1 MGPGEDGN
9 GRTTTRGRAGGFDVS
24 TATQNAAAR
33 GESLDQVLD
42 RNLAEL
48 LQELRV
54 AITGVQVLFAFLLG
68 LAFTQRFTELDGFQL
83 TVYTVTL
90 LASALATVALIAP
103 VAFHRLVFRRRR
115 KAVLIV
121 VGDRLLLVGLAL
133 LVLAI
138 SSGVLLVLDVVL
150 GRGPGVVA
158 GVGVLLVGTAT
169 WYGLPL
175 WARRADTASEPG
187 PRYEGERPAD

>member
-1 MGPGEDGN
+1 MVPAGNGN

-24 TATQNAAAR
+24 AATQNAEAR

-68 LAFTQRFTELDGFQL
+68 LAFTQRFTELDGFQV

-90 LASALATVALIAP
+90 LATALATVALIAP

-115 KAVLIV
+115 KAVLIA

-150 GRGPGVVA
+150 GRGPGIVA
-158 GVGVLLVGTAT
+158 GAGVLLLGTAT

-175 WARRADTASEPG
+175 WARRADTAHPTDAQWDG
-187 PRYEGERPAD
+187 GRPAD

>member
-9 GRTTTRGRAGGFDVS
+9 GRTTTRGRAGGSDVS
-24 TATQNAAAR
+24 TATQNAEAR

-138 SSGVLLVLDVVL
+138 SSGVLLVLDVAL

-175 WARRADTASEPG
+175 WARRPDTAQEPG
-187 PRYEGERPAD
+187 PRYDGERPAD